1 MTACGTAARAA
12 ATLAAALTLT
22 SCGGAS
28 AGPRTVPGLE
38 GSIVD
43 IGGRYLYFECVGEGS
58 PTVLLEAGSFG
69 TTRSWRDVQ
78 PRLAAATRTCSYDR
92 AGLGGSAALPGV
104 HDAADELGDL
114 EQLLER
120 ADIEPPYILV
130 GHSYGGLLALLFAQ
144 AHPDDIVGVVL
155 VDALHPDFRRTA
167 LALVPEG
174 AGFGDLRWEFA
185 RAVVGSVDLRASEQ
199 AARRVR
205 ALATRLVVLGAGQTQ
220 DPDLPPDLDRSLRRL
235 WDAYQERLAA
245 LSGDSVHVVA
255 LRSDHVVQSRLT
267 GQPEVVV
274 RAVRAVVD
282 AEREAAGLA
291 ACARIFR
298 GLPVRCVP

>member
-1 MTACGTAARAA
+1 MNACGRAARAA
-12 ATLAAALTLT
+12 ATLAAALTLA
-22 SCGGAS
+22 SCGGAP

-58 PTVLLEAGSFG
+58 PTVLLEAGSSG

-104 HDAADELGDL
+104 RDATHEISDL

-120 ADIEPPYILV
+120 ADIEPPYVLV

-144 AHPDDIVGVVL
+144 EHAEDVVGVVL
-155 VDALHPDFRRTA
+155 VDALHPGFRRRA
-167 LALVPEG
+167 LALVPED
-174 AGFGDLRWEFA
+174 AEFGDLRWELG
-185 RAVVGSVDLRASEQ
+185 RAVLGAVDFRASEE

-205 ALATRLVVLGAGQTQ
+205 ALATRLVVVGAGQRQ
-220 DPDLPPDLDRSLRRL
+220 DPDLPPRLDRSLREL
-235 WDAYQERLAA
+235 WDAHQERLAA

-298 GLPVRCVP
+298 GLTVRCVP